1 MRVRSFPFTTTFITF
16 IVVCWFPLLEFDIN
30 WNYKDWDQTI
40 SNRTGT
46 VILDETKK
54 LNFQRVPGINPGWK
68 RAKSVV
74 EKMLNSVND
83 AKLPEYQYEW
93 KYVSM
98 NRVSASE
105 QEFHVNANIG
115 GYVAKLYPRSLN
127 LTDHHR
133 GICLISNM
141 DSVYGSNGFSSNAIS
156 VTQAILAMEE
166 LSQHPGLVT
175 PVIAV
180 ISDTHENGSNV
191 LMNLLTTEDLKRCL
205 YSIILDSQGIAQ
217 TVPEVL
223 YEKKVHVKGSAPLFS
238 GRHFRVSNY
247 VLDSSPALQ
256 LLSTSELQ
264 MIYRQTEGPSF
275 IKLMYVDMPFYHHTP
290 SDQPLMA
297 KAAAVKARYDSLV
310 QIVGFLS
317 RVAPDTLQK
326 PRFGDFDSFIS
337 VFGVTKRVSSLTQLV
352 LVVIGITFSVLFL
365 TVGNMGQTQAVQS
378 GQRHALVVFA
388 LQVVVYCVTVVVVL
402 MWLSLEPLTVHQLN
416 AYLVSLILCMLLM
429 SMTLGTLQI
438 QYYIQYFMRDYAG
451 AAMSMCSIIY
461 GVIGLLLLGAEQHMA
476 LNFVIPC
483 VCFGLTNLPLF
494 LRKIHLGDR
503 YRWKKA
509 TYAVC
514 LVLCGCVCYFVNMG
528 SACATLHV
536 TYWGMNTED
545 LTVCVIVVFSF
556 WAALF
561 PMLFCMSC
569 LKVIYMVDEQ
579 VEQKPSVLSV
589 SMLDDLLEEMQPSVK
604 EEETEEKKEK
614 IVYRRFMNEVSI
626 SVFVLLV
633 VIMVST
639 HNLPAWNSDK
649 PVHVYAG
656 LSHVNSV
663 YDDKPNDTVEGHL
676 MIGGHER
683 VQRQIEKVLK
693 RVRLQKGYSVES
705 ITRDWCYLEDH
716 IKRPCLDVEMAR
728 NGVPIRFNTSAAEFG
743 ASQLEE
749 ISLPEATNI
758 TMVTKRFRVTVPW
771 RNHTDV
777 FGYPVMLFRIYTT
790 NIEDKDSK
798 VYSNPIEVMIEYGG
812 VQEEQKG
819 FVIQGTVMTNLQHDM
834 SMNVTIRSRT
844 GSQVV
849 FRMTDVG
856 HSEPSELMALG
867 EGLGTG
873 FVYSGM
879 SSLSFLSYTVNYF
892 ISFWNVCWSKIAI
905 CS

>member
-68 RAKSVV
+68 RAKTVV
-74 EKMLNSVND
+74 EKMLNSINST
-83 AKLPEYQYEW
+83 KLPDYQYEW

-115 GYVAKLYPRSLN
+115 GYIAKLYPPSLN
-127 LTDHHR
+127 LTDHHTS
-133 GICLISNM
+133 ICLISNM
-141 DSVYGSNGFSSNAIS
+141 DSVYGSNGFSSNAVS

-166 LSQHPGLVT
+166 LSQHPGLIT
-175 PVIAV
+175 PVMAV

-191 LMNLLTTEDLKRCL
+191 LMNLLTTEDLKSCL

-223 YEKKVHVKGSAPLFS
+223 YEKKIRVKNSAPLFS
-238 GRHFRVSNY
+238 SARHFRVSNY
-247 VLDSSPALQ
+247 ILDSSPALQ
-256 LLSTSELQ
+256 LLSPGELQ
-264 MIYRQTEGPSF
+264 LIGYLMEGPSF
-275 IKLMYVDMPFYHHTP
+275 LKLMYVDMPFYHHTP

-317 RVAPDTLQK
+317 RVSPETLEA

-337 VFGVTKRVSSLTQLV
+337 VFGVTKRVSSVTQLV
-352 LVVIGITFSVLFL
+352 LVVIGIALSVLFL
-365 TVGNMGQTQAVQS
+365 TVGNMGQAQAVKS

-416 AYLVSLILCMLLM
+416 AYLVSLILCTLLM

-438 QYYIQYFMRDYAG
+438 QYYIQYFTRDYAG
-451 AAMSMCSIIY
+451 ASMSMCSIIY
-461 GVIGLLLLGAEQHMA
+461 GVIAILLLGAEQHMA

-494 LRKIHLGDR
+494 FRKIHLGDR
-503 YRWKKA
+503 FKWKKA

-579 VEQKPSVLSV
+579 AEQKPSVLSV
-589 SMLDDLLEEMQPSVK
+589 SMLDDLLEEMQPSVT
-604 EEETEEKKEK
+604 EEEVEEKKEK

-633 VIMVST
+633 AIMVST
-639 HNLPAWNSDK
+639 HSLPAWNSDK

-656 LSHVNSV
+656 LSHVSSV
-663 YDDKPNDTVEGHL
+663 FDYQQNATVEGHL

-705 ITRDWCYLEDH
+705 ITRDSCYLKDH
-716 IKRPCLDVEMAR
+716 VKRPCLKVEMAKD
-728 NGVPIRFNTSAAEFG
+728 GVPIRFNSSAIEFG
-743 ASQLEE
+743 ASRLEE
-749 ISLPEATNI
+749 IAQPDATNI
-758 TMVTKRFRVTVPW
+758 TMVTKHFRVTVPW
-771 RNHTDV
+771 RNHTDSY
-777 FGYPVMLFRIYTT
+777 GYPIMLFRVYTT

-798 VYSNPIEVMIEYGG
+798 VYSNPVEVTVEYGG
-812 VQEEQKG
+812 VQEVQKG
-819 FVIQGTVMTNLQHDM
+819 FVIQGTVMTNLQRDM

-849 FRMTDVG
+849 FRITDVG
-856 HSEPSELMALG
+856 HCESSELMVLG

-892 ISFWNVCWSKIAI
+892 ISFSSVC
-905 CS
+905 